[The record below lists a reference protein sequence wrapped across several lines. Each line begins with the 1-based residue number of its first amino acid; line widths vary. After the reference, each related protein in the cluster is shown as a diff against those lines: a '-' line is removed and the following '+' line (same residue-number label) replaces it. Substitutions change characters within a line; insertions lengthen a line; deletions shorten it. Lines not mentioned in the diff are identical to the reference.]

1 MRARAPH
8 AARLSGTP
16 NPYLLIAPSLLL
28 AAIIILFP
36 LGELAV
42 YATHDV
48 SRFGQ
53 LRGFTGLASFAK
65 MFGDPLFQASL
76 LRTLIWTAG
85 VVGGTIL
92 ISIPVAL
99 ILNQDFYG
107 RDLARTIIMLP
118 WAISLTMSAVVWRWA
133 LDGDFGMANHTL
145 RSLGL
150 TDENIYWLATADVAF
165 PVQIGIGILVSIPF
179 TVSVLLGGLSSIP
192 GDLYEAA
199 EIEGATGWQ
208 TFRWITLPLIRH
220 FVNIAVVLN
229 IIYVF
234 NSFPIIWVLTQGGP
248 SNSTDILVTYLYKLA
263 FRFGRLDEAAAVS
276 LIMFGLL
283 LAFTLLYTRM
293 QLRDVR

>member
-1 MRARAPH
+1 VRARVSH
-8 AARLSGTP
+8 SARLSGTP

-53 LRGFTGLASFAK
+53 LRGFTGFASFAK

-76 LRTLIWTAG
+76 VRTLIWTAG

-92 ISIPVAL
+92 VSVPVAL

-118 WAISLTMSAVVWRWA
+118 WAVSLTMSAVVWRWA
-133 LDGDFGMANHTL
+133 LDGDFGMANHVL
-145 RSLGL
+145 RSFGL

-220 FVNIAVVLN
+220 FVNVAVVLN

>member
-1 MRARAPH
+1 VRARTSHPAH
-8 AARLSGTP
+8 LAGTP
-16 NPYLLIAPSLLL
+16 NPYLLIAPSLVL

-76 LRTLIWTAG
+76 VRTLIWTAG

-118 WAISLTMSAVVWRWA
+118 WAVSLTMSAVVWRWA
-133 LDGDFGMANHTL
+133 LDGDFGMANHAL

-165 PVQIGIGILVSIPF
+165 PVQIGIGVLVSIPF

-192 GDLYEAA
+192 CDLYEAA
-199 EIEGATGWQ
+199 EIEGASGWQ

-220 FVNIAVVLN
+220 FVNVALVLN